1 MMVQY
6 QELLM
11 SMFSNADSRRDEAWV
26 ARLHHLLVLLV
37 ISSFTDKVAEDI
49 STKLGR

>member
-26 ARLHHLLVLLV
+26 ARLASF
-37 ISSFTDKVAEDI
+37 ISVVSY
-49 STKLGR
+49 